1 MFVLHGG
8 GERKGKKHEINVLKL
23 TRERFFNFLQREK
36 EEVVILN
43 PLLKI

>member
-23 TRERFFNFLQREK
+23 TREGSLTFFKEK
-36 EEVVILN
+36 KKK
-43 PLLKI
+43 LLF